1 MADGK
6 GTQRLCFAAKFRDRL
21 TGLLSRRSSDE
32 ILLIAPCHSVHTF
45 GMGYAIDVAFV
56 GREGRVL
63 ESYENVPPWRLRKC
77 AGAYA
82 VLGRRALEKDM
93 SESSDED
100 RVVSWFEKGDE
111 IELCVRK

>member
-1 MADGK
+1 MVDGK
-6 GTQRLCFAAKFRDRL
+6 GAQRLCFAAKFRDRL
-21 TGLLSRRSSDE
+21 MGLFSRRSSDE

-63 ESYENVPPWRLRKC
+63 E
-77 AGAYA
+77 
-82 VLGRRALEKDM
+82 
-93 SESSDED
+93 
-100 RVVSWFEKGDE
+100 RVVGWFEKGDE